1 MDIERFRAVA
11 SEIQAERFFGEKAA
25 SARVN
30 PVALISVS
38 RAADA
43 EDPELLK
50 VAAQFCPEAPLE
62 FYEKRL
68 FGKFKTSAL
77 AGSEAELL
85 RRRRATETPGRVG
98 RVLGAGLGALS
109 GAGAVE
115 HVNKAL
121 GGGVLGTVGA
131 LAAPVIGAAAGGG
144 IGHLLGRQ
152 YNDEAGAAAVDREL
166 IGRRV
171 VGT

>member
-11 SEIQAERFFGEKAA
+11 SEIQAERFFQEKAA

-50 VAAQFCPEAPLE
+50 IAAQFCPEAPLE

-68 FGKFKTSAL
+68 FGKFKTAEPGPPPGVSL
-77 AGSEAELL
+77 EAWDKILQ
-85 RRRRATETPGRVG
+85 
-98 RVLGAGLGALS
+98 
-109 GAGAVE
+109 
-115 HVNKAL
+115 
-121 GGGVLGTVGA
+121 GGDAKKTKSL
-131 LAAPVIGAAAGGG
+131 P
-144 IGHLLGRQ
+144 
-152 YNDEAGAAAVDREL
+152 
-166 IGRRV
+166 
-171 VGT
+171 